1 MKYLDEFRDPQRAR
15 ALLAQIHQ
23 TLTRPWT
30 VMEVCGS
37 QTHNFLRYGIP
48 DLLPGDLE
56 LVHGPGCPVC
66 VTPVEIVDQAV
77 ALAQQPEVI
86 LLSYGDM
93 LRVPG
98 TRDDLLTVK
107 ARGGD
112 VRMVYSPLEAVRIAR
127 QNPQRQVVFL
137 AIGFETTAPANAAA
151 VLQARQQGLQNLYF
165 LVSQVRVPPAL
176 EALLQDPEVRVQGFL
191 APGHVT
197 TVMGYQEYEPIAET
211 YRVPIVVTGFEP
223 VDLLMGLL
231 ELVRHLE
238 AGEYGVWNAYRRS
251 VRREGNPL
259 ARKHM
264 LRVFE
269 ICDMKWRGLGWI
281 PRSGLCLR
289 EAFRDLDARH
299 AFQDLLADLHPEES
313 PECIAGLV
321 LKGIKK
327 PTDCPA
333 FGTRCTPQTP
343 LGAPMV
349 SSEGACAAYYRYGRL
364 AKGT

>member
-15 ALLAQIHQ
+15 ALLARIHQ
-23 TLTRPWT
+23 TVTRPWT

-37 QTHNFLRYGIP
+37 QTHNLLRYGIP
-48 DLLPGDLE
+48 ELLPKGLE

-66 VTPVEIVDQAV
+66 VTPVETVDQAV
-77 ALAQQPEVI
+77 ALAEQPDVI

-98 TRDDLLTVK
+98 SRDDLLSVK
-107 ARGGD
+107 ARGAD
-112 VRMVYSPLEAVRIAR
+112 VRMVYSPLEALKVAR
-127 QNPQRQVVFL
+127 ENPDRRVVFL

-151 VLQARQQGLQNLYF
+151 VLQAQQQGLENLFF

-176 EALLQDPEVRVQGFL
+176 EVILQDPEVEVQGFL

-223 VDLLMGLL
+223 VDLLVGLL

-238 AGEYGVWNAYRRS
+238 AGKHGVWNAYKRS
-251 VRREGNPL
+251 VRREGNPV
-259 ARKHM
+259 ARRHM
-264 LRVFE
+264 FRVFE
-269 ICDMKWRGLGWI
+269 ICDMKWRGIGWI

-289 EAFRDLDARH
+289 PEFRNLDARRAFRDL
-299 AFQDLLADLHPEES
+299 LADIQPEES
-313 PECIAGLV
+313 PVCIAGLI
-321 LKGIKK
+321 LRGIKK
-327 PTDCPA
+327 PPDCPA
-333 FGTRCTPQTP
+333 FGRECTPQHP

>member
-15 ALLAQIHQ
+15 TLLAEIHR
-23 TLTRPWT
+23 TVTRPWT

-48 DLLPGDLE
+48 DLLPETLT

-77 ALAQQPEVI
+77 ALAEQPEVI

-98 TRDDLLTVK
+98 THDDLLTVK

-112 VRMVYSPLEAVRIAR
+112 VRMVYSPLEALKVAR
-127 QNPQRQVVFL
+127 ENPDKQVVFL

-151 VLQARQQGLQNLYF
+151 VLQAERLEVPNLYF

-176 EALLQDPEVRVQGFL
+176 EALLQDPEVQVQGFL

-197 TVMGYQEYEPIAET
+197 TVMGYREYEPIAET

-223 VDLLMGLL
+223 VDLLVGLL

-238 AGEYGVWNAYRRS
+238 AGEYGVWNAYKRS
-251 VRREGNPL
+251 VRPEGNPI
-259 ARKHM
+259 ARRHM
-264 LRVFE
+264 LQVFE
-269 ICDMKWRGLGWI
+269 ICDMKWRGMGLI

-289 EAFRDLDARH
+289 PEFRHRDARWV
-299 AFQDLLADLHPEES
+299 FRDLLADLRPQES
-313 PECIAGLV
+313 PLCIAGQILR
-321 LKGIKK
+321 GIKK

-333 FGTRCTPQTP
+333 FGRECTPQNP

>member
-1 MKYLDEFRDPQRAR
+1 MKYLDEFRDPHRAWV
-15 ALLAQIHQ
+15 LLTQLHR
-23 TLTRPWT
+23 TVRHPWT

-48 DLLPGDLE
+48 DLLPRGLE

-66 VTPVEIVDQAV
+66 VTPVETVDQAV
-77 ALAQQPEVI
+77 TLATQPEVI

-98 TRDDLLTVK
+98 TRDDLLTAK

-112 VRMVYSPLEAVRIAR
+112 VRMVYNPLEVLEVAQ
-127 QNPQRQVVFL
+127 QNPNKRVVFL
-137 AIGFETTAPANAAA
+137 AIGFETTAPANAAL
-151 VLQARQQGLQNLYF
+151 VLRARQLGISNLYF
-165 LVSQVRVPPAL
+165 LVSQVRVPPAI
-176 EALLQDPEVRVQGFL
+176 EALLQDPEVQVQGFL

-197 TVMGYQEYEPIAET
+197 TVMGYQEYEPIAEA

-223 VDLLMGLL
+223 VDLLVGLL

-238 AGEYGVWNAYRRS
+238 AGEYGVWNAYKRS
-251 VRREGNPL
+251 VRREGNPI
-259 ARKHM
+259 AKQHM
-264 LRVFE
+264 FRVFE
-269 ICDMKWRGLGWI
+269 ICDTKWRGLGWI

-289 EAFRDLDARH
+289 PEYQDMDARVV
-299 AFQDLLADLHPEES
+299 FQDLLARIQPEES
-313 PECIAGLV
+313 PECIAGLI

-364 AKGT
+364 ATGS